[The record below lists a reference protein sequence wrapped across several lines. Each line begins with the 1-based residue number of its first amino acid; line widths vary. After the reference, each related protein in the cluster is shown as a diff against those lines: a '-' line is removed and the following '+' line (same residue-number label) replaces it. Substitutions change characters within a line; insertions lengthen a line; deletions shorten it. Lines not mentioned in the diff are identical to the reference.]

1 MSKPGRVIGPEEE
14 SLSFNGSTSN
24 GILTY
29 GGANQIDVES
39 DLTFSSNNLGNVG
52 GNLNV
57 IAGGS
62 LSLFGGPVSV
72 TSGRIDIYGSTSSA
86 AYINLYEDTDN
97 GTNAIRFIAPES
109 CSNQTVTL
117 PDATGTV
124 QLQGASTGQ
133 IINAKLNRD
142 DIYVLYLNTR
152 TYWYSVSG
160 SAGYTGE
167 LNVSAGNWTSWSDD
181 RQARH
186 AGYIATRNC
195 KVNKVRFVGLFS
207 TSYTSGALDFEFAIQ
222 KWTPG
227 NDTTNTVTTTHMTH
241 TDHDGSY
248 TEGRIYNLEFDV
260 SGNNALTAGDCFS
273 LFARCVDSNSSA
285 RLQLWY
291 GGCTAEIELT

>member
-142 DIYVLYLNTR
+142 DIY
-152 TYWYSVSG
+152 
-160 SAGYTGE
+160 
-167 LNVSAGNWTSWSDD
+167 
-181 RQARH
+181 
-186 AGYIATRNC
+186 
-195 KVNKVRFVGLFS
+195 
-207 TSYTSGALDFEFAIQ
+207 
-222 KWTPG
+222 
-227 NDTTNTVTTTHMTH
+227 
-241 TDHDGSY
+241 
-248 TEGRIYNLEFDV
+248 
-260 SGNNALTAGDCFS
+260 
-273 LFARCVDSNSSA
+273 
-285 RLQLWY
+285 
-291 GGCTAEIELT
+291 

>member
-39 DLTFSSNNLGNVG
+39 DLTFSSNSLGNVG

-72 TSGRIDIYGSTSSA
+72 TSGRIDISGTSASA
-86 AYINLYEDTDN
+86 GYINLYEDTDN

-124 QLQGASTGQ
+124 ALTTTARSLVKLKGDDFYLASTASANRWYHVAMYGQ
-133 IINAKLNRD
+133 SISTSGLNGLAVADSTAIRMC
-142 DIYVLYLNTR
+142 
-152 TYWYSVSG
+152 G
-160 SAGYTGE
+160 F
-167 LNVSAGNWTSWSDD
+167 
-181 RQARH
+181 
-186 AGYIATRNC
+186 IATQNC
-195 KVNKVRFVGLFS
+195 TVHKISVAW
-207 TSYTSGALDFEFAIQ
+207 YQ
-222 KWTPG
+222 
-227 NDTTNTVTTTHMTH
+227 TVTADLEWEVVKVPIVHNSTADVTLATMTA
-241 TDHDGSY
+241 TDCDGSY
-248 TEGRIYNLEFDV
+248 TANTNYMKIFTV
-260 SGNNALTAGDCFS
+260 SGGNTLTAGQG
-273 LFARCVDSNSSA
+273 LTLCVRRTSGSSST
-285 RLQLWY
+285 LY
-291 GGCTAEIELT
+291 GWANAEIEITS